1 MGLYGNKKH
10 FMSSFTNKTELKIA
24 KFLEWVWS
32 KHWISYHEPSSKR
45 KLDLKPETSF
55 SHSHLY
61 PFCFVPSALLDLTW
75 QRNPISNH
83 LNNRKSMSEISHAN
97 ILNPYRS
104 SCRMT
109 QHKFYF
115 LNKISQRESYIW
127 SFYCIL
133 FMSIIVLQDFIS
145 KCCELNLSF
154 FFLLTVKLWE
164 SCIFCFFGPAK
175 SSQAR
180 RWKVYVN
187 SKGSMPIGYTS
198 CERML
203 WIGQKCVWMKLLEGP
218 PDKIWSVRCA
228 ARSMLSEGS

>member
-1 MGLYGNKKH
+1 MYNLNTMYRWSSCESRYLLLCSFHSRYLSYVSDISAWQSPATMSPSARRSSSLSRCGSEHSDLTATAAVGLFSWAIFVVKNVITWLRHTGLYGNKKH
-10 FMSSFTNKTELKIA
+10 FMSSSLNFTNKTELKIA

-115 LNKISQRESYIW
+115 LNKISQRESY
-127 SFYCIL
+127 
-133 FMSIIVLQDFIS
+133 
-145 KCCELNLSF
+145 E
-154 FFLLTVKLWE
+154 
-164 SCIFCFFGPAK
+164 A
-175 SSQAR
+175 
-180 RWKVYVN
+180 
-187 SKGSMPIGYTS
+187 
-198 CERML
+198 
-203 WIGQKCVWMKLLEGP
+203 
-218 PDKIWSVRCA
+218 SVAYYLCQ
-228 ARSMLSEGS
+228 